1 MFKSIRWRLVI
12 IYFLLVF
19 IAVTVVGVFILDRLR
34 SQQEEWTL
42 NNMRQY
48 AEQVQVLPSFRSDEW
63 VENESQLVESFTNWP
78 IAQTD
83 QAYLLRMD
91 GTVPRVLSNSMGAQ
105 NLIGKLA
112 YETEVIDNELV
123 FNALNGEKEDK
134 IKRGTYQPEDTVAHL
149 VVPLFSV
156 SGEIKGLIYVTSDL
170 EVMNQVLSASRTI
183 LFQGM
188 ALALLLT
195 VILGSILSRSITVPL
210 QAVTKKASK
219 MAEGDFDQKVDVK
232 SNDELGQLAMMF
244 NSLTDELKK
253 TISQLS
259 EEGSKMEALF
269 TYMADGLIAIDP
281 KGKLLHANPVARR
294 LFAID
299 ETNEEQNMLPML
311 QELRPDIQ
319 MDQLIASEDARGEL
333 MMEFSPEDIYRAH
346 YAPFLNDKK
355 ERSGLILVFQD
366 ITEQN
371 KLEIMRRE
379 FVANVSHELKTPITT
394 IKSYTETIMDGVL
407 DDKVMSMKFLGVI
420 DNECDR
426 MTRIVRD
433 LLQLSSMDYQET
445 SWDLTQVCLQDLLE
459 MVDLK
464 MKISAQGKN
473 QLLRVRV
480 EPGLPCLTGNR
491 DALEQVVLN
500 VISNAIKYTQDDGTI
515 DVHAYTEG
523 SQLRIRVRD
532 NGSGIPQEDLN
543 RIFERFYRVNKA
555 RSRAMGGT
563 GLGLSIA
570 KQIVELHGGRITI
583 ESTLGEGT
591 IVEICFRDGSAQ
603 EVF

>member
-42 NNMRQY
+42 NNMLQY
-48 AEQVQVLPSFRSDEW
+48 AEQVQVLPSLRSDEW

-83 QAYLLRMD
+83 QAYLLSMD
-91 GTVPRVLSNSMGAQ
+91 GTAPRVLSNSMGAQ
-105 NLIGKLA
+105 NLLGKSA
-112 YETEVIDNELV
+112 YETEVIDNELI
-123 FNALNGEKEDK
+123 FNALNGEKENK

-156 SGEIKGLIYVTSDL
+156 NGEIKGLIYVTSDL
-170 EVMNQVLSASRTI
+170 EVMNQVLSSSRSI

-195 VILGSILSRSITVPL
+195 VILGSILSRSITLPI

-259 EEGSKMEALF
+259 EESSKMEALF
-269 TYMADGLIAIDP
+269 TNMADGLIAIDP
-281 KGKLLHANPVARR
+281 MGKLLHANPVARR
-294 LFAID
+294 LFVID
-299 ETNEEQNMLPML
+299 ETEEEQNVLPML

-333 MMEFSPEDIYRAH
+333 MLEFSPEDIYRAH
-346 YAPFLNDKK
+346 YAPFLNDKG

-407 DDKVMSMKFLGVI
+407 DDKELSTKFLGVI

-445 SWDLTQVCLQDLLE
+445 KWELTEVCLQDLLE

-464 MKISAQGKN
+464 MKISAQGKK
-473 QLLRVRV
+473 QQLRVRV
-480 EPGLPCLTGNR
+480 EPELPCLTGNR

-500 VISNAIKYTQDDGTI
+500 VISNAIKYTQDGGAI
-515 DVHAYTEG
+515 DVHAYSEG

-532 NGSGIPQEDLN
+532 NGSGIPQEDLD

-570 KQIVELHGGRITI
+570 KQIVELHGGNISI
-583 ESTLGEGT
+583 QSVLGEGT
-591 IVEICFRDGSAQ
+591 VVEICFREGSAQ
-603 EVF
+603 ELV

>member
-19 IAVTVVGVFILDRLR
+19 MAVTVVGVFILDRLR

-48 AEQVQVLPSFRSDEW
+48 AEQVQVLPSLRADDW
-63 VENESQLVESFTNWP
+63 VENESQLVESFSNWP

-91 GTVPRVLSNSMGAQ
+91 GTVPRVLSSSMGAQ

-134 IKRGTYQPEDTVAHL
+134 IKKGTYQPEDTVAHL

-170 EVMNQVLSASRTI
+170 EVTNQVLSASRTI

-188 ALALLLT
+188 ALALVLT
-195 VILGSILSRSITVPL
+195 VIMGSILSRSITVPI
-210 QAVTKKASK
+210 QAVTIKAAK

-232 SNDELGQLAMMF
+232 SDDELGQLAMMF

-259 EEGSKMEALF
+259 EEGSKLEALF
-269 TYMADGLIAIDP
+269 TNMADGLIAIDT
-281 KGKLLHANPVARR
+281 KGKLLHANPIARK
-294 LFAID
+294 LFVID
-299 ETNEEQNMLPML
+299 EMEKEQDVLSLL
-311 QELRPDIQ
+311 QELRPDV
-319 MDQLIASEDARGEL
+319 QLDHLMTSEDARGEL
-333 MMEFSPEDIYRAH
+333 MLEFSPEEIYRAH
-346 YAPFLNDKK
+346 YAPFLNDKG

-366 ITEQN
+366 ITEQY
-371 KLEIMRRE
+371 KLETMRRE

-407 DDKVMSMKFLGVI
+407 DDKEMSTKFLGVI
-420 DNECDR
+420 NNECDR

-445 SWDLTQVCLQDLLE
+445 NWELSEVCLQELLE
-459 MVDLK
+459 LVDLK
-464 MKISAQGKN
+464 MKISAQAKN
-473 QLLRVRV
+473 QQLRIRI
-480 EPGLPCLTGNR
+480 EPTLPCLTGNR
-491 DALEQVVLN
+491 DALEQVMLN
-500 VISNAIKYTQDDGTI
+500 VVSNAIKYTQEGGTI
-515 DVHAYTEG
+515 DMHAYMEE
-523 SQLRIRVRD
+523 SHLMVRVRD
-532 NGSGIPQEDLN
+532 NGSGIPQEDLD

-570 KQIVELHGGRITI
+570 KQIVELHGGSIQI
-583 ESTLGEGT
+583 QSNLGEGT
-591 IVEICFRDGSAQ
+591 VVEIRFRDGNAQ
-603 EVF
+603 ERV

>member
-48 AEQVQVLPSFRSDEW
+48 AEQVQVLPSLRSDEW
-63 VENESQLVESFTNWP
+63 VENEAQLIESFTNWP

>member
-1 MFKSIRWRLVI
+1 VI

-48 AEQVQVLPSFRSDEW
+48 AEQVQVLPSLRSDEW

-91 GTVPRVLSNSMGAQ
+91 GTAPRVLSNSMGAQ
-105 NLIGKLA
+105 NLVGKSA
-112 YETEVIDNELV
+112 YETEVIDNELI
-123 FNALNGEKEDK
+123 FNALNGEKENK

-156 SGEIKGLIYVTSDL
+156 NGEIKGLIYVTSDL
-170 EVMNQVLSASRTI
+170 EVMNQVLSSSRSI

-195 VILGSILSRSITVPL
+195 VILGSILSRSITLPI
-210 QAVTKKASK
+210 QALTKKASK

-259 EEGSKMEALF
+259 EESSKMEALF
-269 TYMADGLIAIDP
+269 TNMADGLIAIDP
-281 KGKLLHANPVARR
+281 MGKLLHANPVARR
-294 LFAID
+294 LFVID
-299 ETNEEQNMLPML
+299 ETEEEQNMLPML
-311 QELRPDIQ
+311 QELRPDLQ
-319 MDQLIASEDARGEL
+319 MDELIASEDARGEL
-333 MMEFSPEDIYRAH
+333 MLEFSPEDIYRAH
-346 YAPFLNDKK
+346 YAPFLNDKG

-407 DDKVMSMKFLGVI
+407 DDKELSTKFLGVI

-445 SWDLTQVCLQDLLE
+445 KWELSEVCLQDLLE

-473 QLLRVRV
+473 QQLRVRV

-500 VISNAIKYTQDDGTI
+500 VISNAIKYTQDGGTI
-515 DVHAYTEG
+515 DVHAYSEG

-532 NGSGIPQEDLN
+532 NGSGIPQEDLD

-570 KQIVELHGGRITI
+570 KQIVELHGGNITI
-583 ESTLGEGT
+583 QSILGEGT
-591 IVEICFRDGSAQ
+591 IVEICFREGSAQ
-603 EVF
+603 ELV